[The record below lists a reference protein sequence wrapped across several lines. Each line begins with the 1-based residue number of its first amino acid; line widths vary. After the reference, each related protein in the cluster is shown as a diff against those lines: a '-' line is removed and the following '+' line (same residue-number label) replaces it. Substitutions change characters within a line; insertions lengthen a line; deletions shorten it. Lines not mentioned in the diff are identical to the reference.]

1 MKQIDFGLAFA
12 GTQRCMRTNPDGSVC
27 LLRKN
32 YIICVFKTAG
42 SHESPEDAFDQQA
55 PSARTPPAAC
65 PVRLA
70 DFGLI
75 RLGLPAASTRE
86 RRERRRADE
95 ARRQAELDIEDL
107 RARRESYYSRNEA
120 ERRRDRDSRM
130 EKESSRRAAPVKEKS
145 RSSRE
150 KDVRRDSTRKP
161 KRREVIPDDEDDFV
175 FGRPK
180 SMGHVEEVTVRR
192 SNSSTR
198 EPKAHTR
205 DAPVRE
211 ARPSGTR
218 QRSNTVKSPPPTPLT
233 RTQSVKDAAR
243 KSTGGILSSLFSKP
257 TPISRSSSR
266 RDRDEEKRV
275 DCLVCMND
283 DLPLSKT
290 VKLAC
295 GHRMC
300 YGCLKRQFTLS
311 VKDPAH
317 MPPRCCTSEHIP
329 LKYADR
335 LFDDKFKVQWNK
347 KFQEYT
353 TANRL
358 YCPSKGCGQW
368 IKPSKIKMDPTY
380 GRKYARCSSCN
391 TKVCVLCNSKFH
403 TKRECPKDE
412 ETNRLVEMAKEK
424 GWQRC
429 YSCKAV
435 VELKEG
441 CNHMTC
447 QFCMVC
453 AAPWKTCNCPWFN
466 YQHIPD
472 DDRLND
478 MRVPYPQ
485 QARYADVEVIEIPEQ
500 PSPPL
505 ARRPSVRTHNRSER
519 DLPRPESRRLSA
531 HLRNS
536 LHLNPTPTVSSVRRD
551 GPEAAVYGVGNAA
564 AHHMNDSYAIRTP
577 VSAVRTATRTST
589 PRGSFFSSS
598 TRRPAPAPAPV
609 PVARPVRPAPPQQ
622 VVTSSTM
629 AGLSRDGRKVGQ
641 NRVGTW
647 LTHVQIDPEATNTAA
662 QDVEV
667 DDWRCDGTMI
677 GID

>member
-1 MKQIDFGLAFA
+1 MPWLGMARGRDDRA
-12 GTQRCMRTNPDGSVC
+12 TRHRDDGEYLDERERRHRRRHKS
-27 LLRKN
+27 RDHDDEP
-32 YIICVFKTAG
+32 T
-42 SHESPEDAFDQQA
+42 
-55 PSARTPPAAC
+55 
-65 PVRLA
+65 
-70 DFGLI
+70 
-75 RLGLPAASTRE
+75 ASTRE
-86 RRERRRADE
+86 RRERRRAEE
-95 ARRQAELDIEDL
+95 ARRQAEVDIEDI

-120 ERRRDRDSRM
+120 EKRRDRDRVVSDSKRTP
-130 EKESSRRAAPVKEKS
+130 AKEKP

-150 KDVRRDSTRKP
+150 KEVRRDSTRKP
-161 KRREVIPDDEDDFV
+161 KRAVIPDDHDDFV

-180 SMGHVEEVTVRR
+180 SMGHVEEVPVRR
-192 SNSSTR
+192 
-198 EPKAHTR
+198 A
-205 DAPVRE
+205 
-211 ARPSGTR
+211 SGR
-218 QRSNTVKSPPPTPLT
+218 KRSEE
-233 RTQSVKDAAR
+233 
-243 KSTGGILSSLFSKP
+243 GG
-257 TPISRSSSR
+257 SSSR
-266 RDRDEEKRV
+266 TAYTPHSGSGSASVRRVEVPPLTRV

-283 DLPLSKT
+283 DLPITKT

-300 YGCLKRQFTLS
+300 YSCLKRQFTLS

-335 LFDDKFKVQWNK
+335 LFDDKFKVQWNR

-358 YCPSKGCGQW
+358 YCPTKGCGQW

-380 GRKYARCSSCN
+380 GRKYARCSTCN

-447 QFCMVC
+447 RCTAQFCMVC
-453 AAPWKTCNCPWFN
+453 AAPWKTCSCPWFN

-472 DDRLND
+472 GDQLND

-485 QARYADVEVIEIPEQ
+485 QARYADVEVIEIPDE

-505 ARRPSVRTHNRSER
+505 ARRPSVRTPRNRSER

-531 HLRNS
+531 HLRDS
-536 LHLNPTPTVSSVRRD
+536 LHLNPTPTVSSIRRTE
-551 GPEAAVYGVGNAA
+551 PEVQMYGVGNAGG
-564 AHHMNDSYAIRTP
+564 HHMNDSYAIRSMP
-577 VSAVRTATRTST
+577 ASVARTAARTSTPRTST
-589 PRGSFFSSS
+589 PRGAFFTSSS
-598 TRRPAPAPAPV
+598 VRRAAPAPAPV
-609 PVARPVRPAPPQQ
+609 AAPRVRPASTP

-662 QDVEV
+662 RDVEV
-667 DDWRCDGTMI
+667 DEWRCDGTMI